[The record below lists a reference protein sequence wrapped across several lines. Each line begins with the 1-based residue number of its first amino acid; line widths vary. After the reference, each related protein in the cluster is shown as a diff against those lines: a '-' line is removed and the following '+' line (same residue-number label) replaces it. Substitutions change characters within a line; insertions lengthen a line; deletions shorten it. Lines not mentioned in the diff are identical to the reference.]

1 MADISPK
8 VLSFIPKETKKQDVE
23 REREREREKEI
34 V

>member
-23 REREREREKEI
+23 REKEKVI